1 MNDDKV
7 LGRILKAVQ
16 PIELPPAEYPPAAIV
31 RDTPRDDLKQRI
43 RANAEKVGIELTD
56 EHWEVIDFLFDF
68 YVNCCDSDTDPGY
81 VKQET
86 YWKYVDCLYDEA
98 CMKEKE
104 SHLKRE
110 CPYGELSPK
119 ECTSGYRVYRILES
133 RFKDKGGA
141 THLYRLFPY
150 GPIFTI
156 HLLAQ
161 LPRLRHDANPHFGTS
176 F

>member
-7 LGRILKAVQ
+7 LGRMLKAVQ
-16 PIELPPAEYPPAAIV
+16 PIELPPAEYPPASIV
-31 RDTPRDDLKQRI
+31 RDTPRDELEARI
-43 RANAEKVGIELTD
+43 RRNAEKTGVQLTD
-56 EHWEVIDFLFDF
+56 DHWEVINFLLDF
-68 YVNCCDSDTDPGY
+68 YVNCCSGDTDPGY

-104 SHLKRE
+104 AHLKKE
-110 CPYGELSPK
+110 CPYGELSAK
-119 ECTSGYRVYRILES
+119 ECTSGYRVFRILENA
-133 RFKDKGGA
+133 FKEKGGPKY
-141 THLYRLFPY
+141 LYQLFPY
-150 GPIFTI
+150 GPIFTT

-161 LPRLRHDANPHFGTS
+161 LPRLRHDANPHFGTT